1 MRQYKTLLQV
11 FLRNSIYTYRK
22 EKGYSQ
28 ERMAELLHIS
38 PRSYIDQE
46 HGKYSFSALSVI
58 FFLIS
63 IPEELVLSLLRGF
76 KKLVQEEEEHG
87 DVA

>member
-1 MRQYKTLLQV
+1 MRQYKTLLQE
-11 FLRNSIYTYRK
+11 FLRSSIYAFRK
-22 EKGYSQ
+22 ERGYSQ
-28 ERMAELLHIS
+28 ERMAELLHIA

-58 FFLIS
+58 FFLIA
-63 IPEELVLSLLRGF
+63 IPEERVLSLLCAF
-76 KKLVQEEEEHG
+76 KKLVKEEEEHG

>member
-11 FLRNSIYTYRK
+11 FLRNSIYAFRK
-22 EKGYSQ
+22 EMGYSQ

-58 FFLIS
+58 FFLIT
-63 IPEELVLSLLRGF
+63 IPEERVLSLLRAF
-76 KKLVQEEEEHG
+76 RKLLQEEGERG

>member
-11 FLRNSIYTYRK
+11 FLHNSIYTYRK

-63 IPEELVLSLLRGF
+63 IPEELVLSLLRAF